1 MPLVAHRKA
10 ALISVLVLVFLLLQV
25 PNAHSSESNA
35 NEELYEFLSSESP
48 ANAKLFDFLSNVVG
62 LDLTKYAV
70 VPPSVVPPGF
80 EGLDPLEFYKKLS
93 EHVSTALPSSNFT
106 RDDRFG
112 GLVEEEVPSFDI
124 EYKNNKIH
132 VMSIFYNGHMAFFKI
147 YSYSEG
153 DYVYSESP
161 PTDILSQA
169 RTIIQRYQTFASQNY
184 AMDSSYLVPMQNV
197 LNSVDDLSPA
207 EITDGNVNFRV
218 SKDGDNTRIE
228 WIYTEGGVSMKWK
241 RVSIKFRNNTF
252 ISFRDTWG
260 LYSVSGLS
268 VISSEEAVQIAL
280 EAAQN
285 CEIRIGHEDRETEI
299 VKVPDLS
306 NAPYDVNLYMVPFRF
321 QESDIPS
328 KIARDPL
335 TLYPYWQLHFYFNES
350 IAGNVGVQVGVWG
363 DTGEIIYCSGFGYL
377 GASGPP
383 NEQDIT
389 RLLPDDPLLEEQSQL
404 NSDDQPLGEQNQ
416 PNTLNPSTLA
426 VAVSLA
432 AVPIIL
438 ISVIALRRKNRHK

>member
-1 MPLVAHRKA
+1 MPLVEDRRAV
-10 ALISVLVLVFLLLQV
+10 LILMLVLVFLLLQV
-25 PNAHSSESNA
+25 PNAYSSESTA

-93 EHVSTALPSSNFT
+93 EHVSTQLPSSNFT
-106 RDDRFG
+106 RDDLFG
-112 GLVEEEVPSFDI
+112 GLVEEEVQSFDF
-124 EYKNNKIH
+124 EYNNNKIH
-132 VMSIFYNGHMAFFKI
+132 VMSIFYNGHMAHLSI
-147 YSYSEG
+147 NSYSQD

-161 PTDILSQA
+161 PTDVLSRAQSIL
-169 RTIIQRYQTFASQNY
+169 QRYQTFASQHY
-184 AMDSSYLVPMQNV
+184 AKDTSYLVPMQNI
-197 LNSVDDLSPA
+197 LSSVDDLSPK
-207 EITDGNVNFRV
+207 EITEGNVDFQV
-218 SKDGDNTRIE
+218 SKDGNNTRIQ
-228 WIYTEGGVSMKWK
+228 WIYTEGGVSMPRK
-241 RVSIKFRNNTF
+241 RVYIKFSNNAF
-252 ISFRDTWG
+252 VSFWDTWG

-285 CEIRIGHEDRETEI
+285 CELHIFNEVQNESQT

-306 NAPYDVNLYMVPFRF
+306 NAPYDVNMYMVPYRY
-321 QESDIPS
+321 QERDIPS
-328 KIARDPL
+328 KIARDTL

-377 GASGPP
+377 GSSGTT
-383 NEQDIT
+383 NEQDT
-389 RLLPDDPLLEEQSQL
+389 TEQPPDDPPLDEQKQV
-404 NSDDQPLGEQNQ
+404 NP
-416 PNTLNPSTLA
+416 LNPSTLVA
-426 VAVSLA
+426 AVSIIA
-432 AVPIIL
+432 APIVL
-438 ISVIALRRKNRHK
+438 MSVIALGRKNWHKQRI

>member
-1 MPLVAHRKA
+1 M
-10 ALISVLVLVFLLLQV
+10 LVLVFLLLQV
-25 PNAHSSESNA
+25 PNAHSSESTA

-93 EHVSTALPSSNFT
+93 EHVSTQLPSSNFT
-106 RDDRFG
+106 RDDLFG
-112 GLVEEEVPSFDI
+112 GLVEEEVPSFDF
-124 EYKNNKIH
+124 EYNNNKIH
-132 VMSIFYNGHMAFFKI
+132 VMSIFYNGHMG
-147 YSYSEG
+147 YLGLTYYGQE
-153 DYVYSESP
+153 DYVYSEP
-161 PTDILSQA
+161 QPTDILSRA
-169 RTIIQRYQTFASQNY
+169 ERILQRYQTFASQNY
-184 AMDSSYLVPMQNV
+184 DKDTSYVVPMLNV
-197 LNSVDDLSPA
+197 LSSVSDLSPK
-207 EITDGNVNFRV
+207 EFTEGNITFQV
-218 SKDGDNTRIE
+218 SKNGDKTRIN
-228 WIYTEGGVSMKWK
+228 WIYTEGGISMNWK
-241 RVSIKFRNNTF
+241 RLSIEFCNNTF
-252 ISFRDTWG
+252 ESFRDTWG

-268 VISSEEAVQIAL
+268 KISSEESVQIAL
-280 EAAQN
+280 EAAQQL
-285 CEIRIGHEDRETEI
+285 EIRIGHEDRETEI

-321 QESDIPS
+321 QERDFPS
-328 KIARDPL
+328 NMTRDPL

-363 DTGEIIYCSGFGYL
+363 DTGEIIYCSGHGYL

-389 RLLPDDPLLEEQSQL
+389 RLLPDDQLLEEQSQL
-404 NSDDQPLGEQNQ
+404 NSDDLPLGEQNQ
-416 PNTLNPSTLA
+416 PNPLTPSTLA

-438 ISVIALRRKNRHK
+438 ISAIALRRKNRHK